1 MPNTNPA
8 IITVSGIVRYRDEI
22 DMAAGNDGFEPL
34 MTVKLTGST
43 TPAIIKDAKAAG
55 ITAVKLYPVGVTTNS
70 ADGVS
75 VENIEE
81 LFPIFQIMQDQDIVL
96 SIHGELPNKYVLLR
110 EELFLVKL
118 AQIALSFPRLRIV
131 LEHIT
136 TQAAVTAVCKLPKNV
151 AATITL
157 HHMMITLDD
166 VLCYK
171 QDGGEFLN
179 PHNYCKPVA
188 KSPADR
194 WALLEVVRSGNPKFF
209 FGSDTAPHL
218 CEKKESS
225 CGCAGVWSAPVLLP
239 LLCQTFE
246 RYEMLERLEP
256 FVSQFGAEFYRLPL
270 NSGQVT
276 LTECEPVIVP
286 PIINGIVPFW
296 AGKGLKWSVS

>member
-1 MPNTNPA
+1 
-8 IITVSGIVRYRDEI
+8 
-22 DMAAGNDGFEPL
+22 
-34 MTVKLTGST
+34 MTIKLTGAT
-43 TPAIIKDAKAAG
+43 TPAMIEDAKAAG
-55 ITAVKLYPVGVTTNS
+55 IIAIKLYPAGVTTNS

-136 TQAAVTAVCKLPKNV
+136 TQAAATAVCKLPKNV

-166 VLCYK
+166 VLCDK
-171 QDGGEFLN
+171 QGGGEFLN
-179 PHNYCKPVA
+179 PHHYCKPIA

-194 WALLEVVRSGNPKFF
+194 WALLEAAASGNPKFF

-218 CEKKESS
+218 REKKESA
-225 CGCAGVWSAPVLLP
+225 CGCAGVWSPVLLP
-239 LLCQTFE
+239 LLALVFE
-246 RYEMLERLEP
+246 KHEMLNRLEP
-256 FVSQFGAEFYRLPL
+256 FISQFGAEFYRLPL
-270 NSGQVT
+270 NSGKIT
-276 LTECEPVIVP
+276 LTECEPIIVP

-296 AGKGLKWSVS
+296 AGKELKWSVS